1 MSTAETEPAGIDLQV
16 LADLDA
22 VMKRI
27 IDGTPVDPETSRR
40 IEERADRITEEIRRT
55 RGVMD
60 DGRFQALL
68 HDDDDSC
75 PHPSFRPRSGDLI

>member
-1 MSTAETEPAGIDLQV
+1 MSTAETEPARIDLQV

-60 DGRFQALL
+60 DARFQALL
-68 HDDDDSC
+68 HDDDDA
-75 PHPSFRPRSGDLI
+75 

>member
-1 MSTAETEPAGIDLQV
+1 MSTGETEPAGIDLQV

-60 DGRFQALL
+60 DARFQALL
-68 HDDDDSC
+68 HDDEDA
-75 PHPSFRPRSGDLI
+75 